1 MMFGTVEKRPVF
13 EEYTGRNRGRPAAQR
28 ANQINEE
35 RIKISNGVES

>member
-13 EEYTGRNRGRPAAQR
+13 EEDTGRNRERPAAQR